1 MFYTERD
8 YKNDHPYTDLACERR
23 RADTSI
29 LGVNYKKELGI
40 VGCWERIRI
49 SSEEGARSIGRPMG
63 SYNTLELERM
73 DLLEEEAIADAAD
86 EIARELCYMCDL
98 NSVVPERVLVVGL
111 GNAELTPDSIGP
123 AACDKIK
130 ATKHI
135 KSFDKSLFEGLECSE
150 IAVIAPGVCSKSGL
164 DAADIIKGVCSVM
177 NPDVIFAVDSIAA
190 RSTKRLG
197 TTVQIS
203 DTGILPGSGIGNCR
217 APIDKEHLGVPVI
230 AIGIPTVIDS
240 RMFWLDAGGVQGDT
254 EQSSF
259 GDAMFVS
266 PREISEIVKVGSRI
280 VSEGINQ
287 AFGLFF

>member
-8 YKNDHPYTDLACERR
+8 YNDEHPYTDLACERR

-40 VGCWERIRI
+40 VGSWERIRI
-49 SSEEGARSIGRPMG
+49 SSDEGAKSIGRPIG

-73 DLLEEEAIADAAD
+73 DLLEEESIADAAD

-111 GNAELTPDSIGP
+111 GNAELTPDSVGP
-123 AACDKIK
+123 TACAGIK
-130 ATKHI
+130 ATMHI
-135 KSFDKSLFEGLECSE
+135 KSFDKSLFESLECSE
-150 IAVIAPGVCSKSGL
+150 IAVITPGVCSKSGL
-164 DAADIIKGVCSVM
+164 DAAEVVKGVCSVM
-177 NPDVIFAVDSIAA
+177 KPDVIFAVDSIAA

-217 APIDKEHLGVPVI
+217 TPIDKDRLGVPVI

-240 RMFWLDAGGVQGDT
+240 RMFWLDAGGARCDDAP
-254 EQSSF
+254 SAAK
-259 GDAMFVS
+259 DAMFVS

-280 VSEGINQ
+280 ISEGINQ

>member
-40 VGCWERIRI
+40 VGTWERIRI
-49 SSEEGARSIGRPMG
+49 SSEEGAKTIGRPMG
-63 SYNTLELERM
+63 SYNTLQLDRM
-73 DLLEEEAIADAAD
+73 DLLEEESIQDAAD
-86 EIARELCYMCDL
+86 EVARELCYMCDL
-98 NSVVPERVLVVGL
+98 NSVVPEKVLVVGL
-111 GNAELTPDSIGP
+111 GNAELTPDSVGP
-123 AACDKIK
+123 ETCKGIK
-130 ATKHI
+130 ATMHI
-135 KSFDKSLFEGLECSE
+135 KSFDNELFESLECSE
-150 IAVIAPGVCSKSGL
+150 IAVLAPGVSAKSGM
-164 DAADIIKGVCSVM
+164 DAAEIVKGVCSVLK
-177 NPDVIFAVDSIAA
+177 PDVVFAVDSIAA

-203 DTGILPGSGIGNCR
+203 DTGILPGSGIGNCKS
-217 APIDKEHLGVPVI
+217 PIDKDNIGVPVI
-230 AIGIPTVIDS
+230 AIGVPTVIDS
-240 RMFWLDAGGVQGDT
+240 RMFWLDARGEGEAADPHAVA
-254 EQSSF
+254 
-259 GDAMFVS
+259 DAMFVS